1 MTDSKRDKMTLDPA
15 TLAVWGG
22 EPEVN
27 PEGATVAP
35 LYFGVTYSYDDLD
48 EWRSVSLGEKPGHI
62 YSRNTNPTVALF
74 EDKVGMLEG
83 AEAATSFATGMAAIS
98 NTLFTL
104 LSPGERVVSIKDTYG
119 GSNKIFMEFLPR
131 FGIDVH
137 LCETEDHDAIET
149 EIAKGCKVL
158 YLETPTNPTLKVVD
172 IERLALAARKVG
184 ATVVVDSTFATPINQ
199 NPLALG
205 ADLVLHSATKFL
217 GGHSDAM
224 GGVVC
229 GSKSLIRQL
238 FHFRE
243 INGASLDPMS
253 AFLLARG
260 LRTLALRVER
270 QNQSAQRIAE
280 FLVEHKAVDQVF
292 YPGLSGHV
300 GHAIARRQMRG
311 FSGVLSF
318 SVNGGMDAMT
328 ATVTRLKLAHRA
340 ASLGSI
346 GTLAGPPAT
355 TSHVELSAAERE
367 QAGIPE
373 ALVRYSV
380 GIESVDDLIA
390 DLDQALTG

>member
-1 MTDSKRDKMTLDPA
+1 
-15 TLAVWGG
+15 
-22 EPEVN
+22 
-27 PEGATVAP
+27 
-35 LYFGVTYSYDDLD
+35 
-48 EWRSVSLGEKPGHI
+48 
-62 YSRNTNPTVALF
+62 
-74 EDKVGMLEG
+74 
-83 AEAATSFATGMAAIS
+83 
-98 NTLFTL
+98 
-104 LSPGERVVSIKDTYG
+104 
-119 GSNKIFMEFLPR
+119 
-131 FGIDVH
+131 
-137 LCETEDHDAIET
+137 
-149 EIAKGCKVL
+149 
-158 YLETPTNPTLKVVD
+158 
-172 IERLALAARKVG
+172 
-184 ATVVVDSTFATPINQ
+184 
-199 NPLALG
+199 
-205 ADLVLHSATKFL
+205 
-217 GGHSDAM
+217 
-224 GGVVC
+224 
-229 GSKSLIRQL
+229 
-238 FHFRE
+238 
-243 INGASLDPMS
+243 MS

-311 FSGVLSF
+311 FGGVLSF